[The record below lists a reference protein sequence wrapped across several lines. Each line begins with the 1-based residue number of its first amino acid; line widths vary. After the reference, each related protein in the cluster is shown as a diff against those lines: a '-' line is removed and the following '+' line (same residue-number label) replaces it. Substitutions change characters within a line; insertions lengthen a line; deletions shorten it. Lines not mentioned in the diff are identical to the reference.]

1 MFSSYRSVN
10 SAFTGREC
18 IGEESLPAVRG
29 GQGRSP
35 SPPCGEARRGRRIR
49 VDDGYPEGSRGSI
62 STRGARLKAD
72 NASMKRGARGNPGR
86 LSIYAR
92 DNLVAVAPIA
102 VFGDALLDPAT
113 GDVVR
118 EAVVLIENDHVTA
131 SGARSKVQVPS
142 DAKRVDAEGLWLLPG
157 LIDCHVHLCM
167 TGTTYDLGERLSRP
181 ASLTILQSVDGCAKD
196 LAAGFTSVRDA
207 GGTPNGV
214 RMAGVR
220 GYFPG
225 PRMQLAITILT
236 VTGIHADSMFP
247 GDVRVPPVHSPDT
260 SGSDVAAL
268 LALRLRVRETS

>member
-1 MFSSYRSVN
+1 
-10 SAFTGREC
+10 
-18 IGEESLPAVRG
+18 
-29 GQGRSP
+29 
-35 SPPCGEARRGRRIR
+35 
-49 VDDGYPEGSRGSI
+49 
-62 STRGARLKAD
+62 
-72 NASMKRGARGNPGR
+72 MKRGARGNPGR

-92 DNLVAVAPIA
+92 DNLVAVAPTA

-181 ASLTILQSVDGCAKD
+181 ASLTILQSVDGCARD

-214 RMAGVR
+214 RMAV
-220 GYFPG
+220 
-225 PRMQLAITILT
+225 
-236 VTGIHADSMFP
+236 
-247 GDVRVPPVHSPDT
+247 
-260 SGSDVAAL
+260 
-268 LALRLRVRETS
+268 